1 MKSRVKLGLAF
12 AVVMAFCVAMTSTA
26 FAADSWYVNGTKLV
40 GSAAFAQ
47 TASLTGSELIDHPA
61 EAGNKI
67 KIKCAGPLLIIGG
80 GISAPDTNW
89 ANKLIFHGCA
99 AEEPKTCTIEG
110 LIETGEV
117 VSLAELSS
125 RGVLILFKPKAGNT
139 FATINFEGEK
149 CGIAGEKPVNGQV
162 GLVSPHGATEAAE
175 QELEGLGSIENN
187 SLEIAGAKA
196 YLKGTAK
203 LKLSSGAKWG
213 FHP

>member
-1 MKSRVKLGLAF
+1 MKSRVRLGLAF
-12 AVVMAFCVAMTSTA
+12 AVVVAFCVAMTSTA

-89 ANKLIFHGCA
+89 AKELIFHGCKE
-99 AEEPKTCTIEG
+99 EEPANCTVND

-117 VSLAELSS
+117 VSLAELSA
-125 RGVLILFKPKAGNT
+125 RGVLILFKPKTGNT
-139 FATINFEGEK
+139 FTTFSFSGEK
-149 CGIAGEKPVNGQV
+149 CSLAGEKPINGQL
-162 GLVSPHGATEAAE
+162 GLVSPHGATEAVE